1 MFTRSYKGYKSVIK
15 SGDYPDFTEQELFS
29 LSGCAPLRWISE
41 DVEEEVVVQLAVYDY
56 SDIDNPVLISPEVTE
71 LQTVTKWRFMDNAEL
86 KAAIAQAELDAEP
99 QRIENL
105 QNMCEIYQKQAGCNG
120 NFFAMLTAVRGV
132 AKSTGQPIPVK
143 AQACLDWLDSL
154 WGIYYTRKAAKDWD
168 NMDFSEAGTI
178 PHSFTEVREESE
190 Q

>member
-1 MFTRSYKGYKSVIK
+1 MLTRRYAGHKIYIDPSEYS
-15 SGDYPDFTEQELFS
+15 DFTEKQLMDY
-29 LSGCAPLRWISE
+29 SGAPPSHFISYE
-41 DVEEEVVVQLAVYDY
+41 VEEEVLVQDAIYGDEPGV
-56 SDIDNPVLISPEVTE
+56 IITPAVTE

-86 KAAIAQAELDAEP
+86 KAALAQEELDAEP

-132 AKSTGQPIPVK
+132 AKSTGQPIPAK

-154 WGIYYTRKAAKDWD
+154 WGIYYTRKAAKDW
-168 NMDFSEAGTI
+168 NHDFSDAGTI
-178 PHSFTEVREESE
+178 PHSFTEVRQESE
-190 Q
+190 

>member
-1 MFTRSYKGYKSVIK
+1 MFERNTPTGKVTIK
-15 SGDYPDFTEQELFS
+15 DSDYADFTEQDLINN
-29 LSGCAPLRWISE
+29 SGSFPKHFLE
-41 DVEEEVVVQLAVYDY
+41 YETQEEAVVTPGEYDE
-56 SDIDNPVLISPEVTE
+56 NHVLITPAVTE

-143 AQACLDWLDSL
+143 AQACLDWLDVL
-154 WGIYYTRKAAKDWD
+154 WNIYYTRKANKDW
-168 NMDFSEAGTI
+168 NHDFSAAGTI

-190 Q
+190 

>member
-1 MFTRSYKGYKSVIK
+1 MFERNTPTGKVTIK
-15 SGDYPDFTEQELFS
+15 ASDYADFTEQDLINN
-29 LSGCAPLRWISE
+29 SGSHPKHFLE
-41 DVEEEVVVQLAVYDY
+41 HEVQEEVIVEGAVYGD
-56 SDIDNPVLISPEVTE
+56 DNELITPAVTE

-86 KAAIAQAELDAEP
+86 KAAITQAKLDAEP
-99 QRIENL
+99 QRINNL

-132 AKSTGQPIPVK
+132 AKSTGQPIPTK

-154 WGIYYTRKAAKDWD
+154 WAIYYTRKANKDWD